1 MQVVVETIFARILF
15 SQHQISRMLTLIRRL
30 AIAQEPAPIFAQESK
45 IRAGNLQCWKSLH
58 RFLTH
63 IYLVVIDGLNDNEIE
78 IRVNE
83 RMGRNSS
90 ERRADGIN
98 PRRKLLL
105 DDPVRQGDVQPVSQ
119 VPQSEREEKDA
130 LPRLFTRTEKP
141 AGLIL
146 MIGI

>member
-1 MQVVVETIFARILF
+1 
-15 SQHQISRMLTLIRRL
+15 
-30 AIAQEPAPIFAQESK
+30 
-45 IRAGNLQCWKSLH
+45 
-58 RFLTH
+58 
-63 IYLVVIDGLNDNEIE
+63 
-78 IRVNE
+78 
-83 RMGRNSS
+83 MGRNSS